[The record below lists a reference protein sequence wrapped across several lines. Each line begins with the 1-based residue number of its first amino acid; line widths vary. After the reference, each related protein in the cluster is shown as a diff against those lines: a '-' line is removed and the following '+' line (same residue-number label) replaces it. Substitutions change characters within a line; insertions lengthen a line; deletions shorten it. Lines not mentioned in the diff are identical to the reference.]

1 MGLLGALFKPFK
13 KLVKKIGKKVKKVF
27 KKIGKAIGKLGIV
40 GQIGMMFLMPYAAGA
55 LGSFF
60 GATGKL
66 ASWGTTLLKGSGI
79 ASKALGHTLNAINT
93 VGTMAGKVYTGV
105 TDTISNA
112 FNTVINKGR
121 EGLTRMGI
129 GKGVNVPTDVLG
141 GKLPEAPSLYGD
153 KPVTLMDTLKATQ
166 PDVLV
171 GGENFAENLY
181 KGYQKS
187 LSQTVPKATSIGS
200 PVGSELISTI
210 GSKGAPTAL
219 LERSPVG
226 AELISKG
233 IQARTPAEDA
243 ILGEYGDVVL
253 NAAQKEKTLIGKAQ
267 AFIKENVEQG
277 WTDAKKQAGEKLQA
291 MVTDPVGE
299 ITDQVTGKV
308 KDAATTKLMETI
320 GLEEPTQE
328 EQAGSFNSPAVVSQI
343 QTDSGINFTN
353 SYAIDAFAKQGNNH
367 LAYGLAN
374 TGHVASIFDPQ
385 NNPTTN
391 QFMTS
396 YYLAPNV
403 SRQLGVV

>member
-60 GATGKL
+60 GTAGTLSK
-66 ASWGTTLLKGSGI
+66 WGATLLSKPGI
-79 ASKALGHTLNAINT
+79 GRAALGHTLNAINT
-93 VGTMAGKVYTGV
+93 VGTTIGKVYTGV

-112 FNTVINKGR
+112 FDTVMNKGTQFLER
-121 EGLTRMGI
+121 TGFKTPGAST
-129 GKGVNVPTDVLG
+129 PTDALTDLSSAVESGQAIDPSLRPPVDTNLMRIKPESNLTEELYKNYQKQATESSFSSSLESVAGGG
-141 GKLPEAPSLYGD
+141 GKAGREA
-153 KPVTLMDTLKATQ
+153 A
-166 PDVLV
+166 
-171 GGENFAENLY
+171 
-181 KGYQKS
+181 KS
-187 LSQTVPKATSIGS
+187 LLEIDPVKVAAKPSINITKPTLP
-200 PVGSELISTI
+200 PVKRNI
-210 GSKGAPTAL
+210 
-219 LERSPVG
+219 LEEGFDFVT
-226 AELISKG
+226 EN
-233 IQARTPAEDA
+233 IQQ
-243 ILGEYGDVVL
+243 VL
-253 NAAQKEKTLIGKAQ
+253 A
-267 AFIKENVEQG
+267 
-277 WTDAKKQAGEKLQA
+277 DAKQQAGEKLQA
-291 MVTDPVGE
+291 MVTDPVGQ
-299 ITDQVTGKV
+299 ITDEVTGRV
-308 KDAATTKLMETI
+308 KETATTKLMETI

-396 YYLAPNV
+396 YYIAPNV
-403 SRQLGVV
+403 SRQLGVA

>member
-60 GATGKL
+60 GTAGTLSK
-66 ASWGTTLLKGSGI
+66 WGATLLSKGGI

-93 VGTMAGKVYTGV
+93 VGTTIGKVYTGV

-112 FNTVINKGR
+112 FDTVVNKGR
-121 EGLTRMGI
+121 EIL
-129 GKGVNVPTDVLG
+129 GVPKAPVSPGTVPTDVVKPVGQDPFIQTPTARQENLSKILG
-141 GKLPEAPSLYGD
+141 DYNEANRQSLFGTPIGAKAEASLLAPEKAVADEAIKNIIANREGPSL
-153 KPVTLMDTLKATQ
+153 T
-166 PDVLV
+166 
-171 GGENFAENLY
+171 
-181 KGYQKS
+181 
-187 LSQTVPKATSIGS
+187 
-200 PVGSELISTI
+200 
-210 GSKGAPTAL
+210 AP
-219 LERSPVG
+219 
-226 AELISKG
+226 
-233 IQARTPAEDA
+233 
-243 ILGEYGDVVL
+243 
-253 NAAQKEKTLIGKAQ
+253 
-267 AFIKENVEQG
+267 NVEKSNIFARAGDFVKDNLQQG
-277 WTDAKKQAGEKLQA
+277 VADAKDQTAGKLQA
-291 MVTDPVGE
+291 MITDPVGQ
-299 ITDQVTGKV
+299 ITDEVTGRV
-308 KDAATTKLMETI
+308 KETATTKLMETI

-396 YYLAPNV
+396 YYIAPNV
-403 SRQLGVV
+403 SRQLGVA

>member
-60 GATGKL
+60 GTAGTLSK
-66 ASWGTTLLKGSGI
+66 WGATLLSKPGI
-79 ASKALGHTLNAINT
+79 GRAALGHTLNAINT
-93 VGTMAGKVYTGV
+93 VGTTIGKVYTGV

-112 FNTVINKGR
+112 FDTVVNKGR
-121 EGLTRMGI
+121 EI
-129 GKGVNVPTDVLG
+129 LG
-141 GKLPEAPSLYGD
+141 
-153 KPVTLMDTLKATQ
+153 
-166 PDVLV
+166 
-171 GGENFAENLY
+171 
-181 KGYQKS
+181 
-187 LSQTVPKATSIGS
+187 VPKAPVSPGTVPSEVAITEGGAIGEGRIAARQENLNKILGDYNEANRQSLFGS
-200 PVGSELISTI
+200 PDIRITDTI
-210 GSKGAPTAL
+210 GKRAEASLLAPEKAVADEAFKNLIANIEGPSLTA
-219 LERSPVG
+219 P
-226 AELISKG
+226 
-233 IQARTPAEDA
+233 
-243 ILGEYGDVVL
+243 
-253 NAAQKEKTLIGKAQ
+253 
-267 AFIKENVEQG
+267 NVEKSNIFARAGNFVKDNLQQG
-277 WTDAKKQAGEKLQA
+277 VADATQQAGEKLQA
-291 MVTDPVGE
+291 MVTDPVGQ
-299 ITDQVTGKV
+299 ITDEVTGRV
-308 KDAATTKLMETI
+308 KETATTKLMETI
-320 GLEEPTQE
+320 GLKEPTQE

-396 YYLAPNV
+396 YYIAPNV
-403 SRQLGVV
+403 SRQLGVA

>member
-60 GATGKL
+60 GTAGTLSK
-66 ASWGTTLLKGSGI
+66 WGATLLSKGGI

-93 VGTMAGKVYTGV
+93 VGTTIGKVYTGV

-112 FNTVINKGR
+112 FDTVVNKGTQFLER
-121 EGLTRMGI
+121 TGFKTPGAST
-129 GKGVNVPTDVLG
+129 PTDALTDLSSAVESGQAIDPSLRPPVDTNLMRIKPESNLTEELYKNYQKQATESSFSSSLESVAGGG
-141 GKLPEAPSLYGD
+141 GKAGREA
-153 KPVTLMDTLKATQ
+153 A
-166 PDVLV
+166 
-171 GGENFAENLY
+171 
-181 KGYQKS
+181 KS
-187 LSQTVPKATSIGS
+187 LLEIDPVKVAAKPSINITKPTLP
-200 PVGSELISTI
+200 PVKRNI
-210 GSKGAPTAL
+210 
-219 LERSPVG
+219 LEEGFDFVT
-226 AELISKG
+226 EN
-233 IQARTPAEDA
+233 IQ
-243 ILGEYGDVVL
+243 
-253 NAAQKEKTLIGKAQ
+253 
-267 AFIKENVEQG
+267 QG
-277 WTDAKKQAGEKLQA
+277 LADAKQQAGEKLQA
-291 MVTDPVGE
+291 MVTDPVGQ
-299 ITDQVTGKV
+299 ITDEVTGRV
-308 KDAATTKLMETI
+308 KETATTKLMETI

-396 YYLAPNV
+396 YYIAPNV
-403 SRQLGVV
+403 SRQLGVA

>member
-60 GATGKL
+60 GTAGTLSK
-66 ASWGTTLLKGSGI
+66 WGATLLSKPGI
-79 ASKALGHTLNAINT
+79 GRAALGHTLNAINT
-93 VGTMAGKVYTGV
+93 VGTTIGKVYTGV

-112 FNTVINKGR
+112 FDTVVNKGR
-121 EGLTRMGI
+121 EI
-129 GKGVNVPTDVLG
+129 LG
-141 GKLPEAPSLYGD
+141 
-153 KPVTLMDTLKATQ
+153 
-166 PDVLV
+166 
-171 GGENFAENLY
+171 
-181 KGYQKS
+181 
-187 LSQTVPKATSIGS
+187 VPKAPVSPGTVPSEVAITEGQAIGEGRIVARQENLSKILGDYNEANRQSLFGS
-200 PVGSELISTI
+200 PDIRITDTI
-210 GSKGAPTAL
+210 GKRAEASLLAPEKAVADEAFKNLIANIEGPSLTA
-219 LERSPVG
+219 P
-226 AELISKG
+226 
-233 IQARTPAEDA
+233 
-243 ILGEYGDVVL
+243 
-253 NAAQKEKTLIGKAQ
+253 
-267 AFIKENVEQG
+267 NVEKPNMFKRAGDFVTENIQQG
-277 WTDAKKQAGEKLQA
+277 LADATQQAGEKLQA
-291 MVTDPVGE
+291 MVTDPVGQ
-299 ITDQVTGKV
+299 ITDEVTGRV
-308 KDAATTKLMETI
+308 KETATTKLMETI
-320 GLEEPTQE
+320 GLKEPTQE

-396 YYLAPNV
+396 YYRAPNV
-403 SRQLGVV
+403 SRQLGVA

>member
-60 GATGKL
+60 GTAGTLSK
-66 ASWGTTLLKGSGI
+66 WGATLLSKPGI
-79 ASKALGHTLNAINT
+79 GRAALGHTLNAINT
-93 VGTMAGKVYTGV
+93 VGTTIGKVYTGV

-112 FNTVINKGR
+112 FDTVMNKGTQFLER
-121 EGLTRMGI
+121 TGFKTPGAST
-129 GKGVNVPTDVLG
+129 PTDALTDLSSAVESGQAIDPSLRPPVDTNLMRIKPESNLTEELYKNYQKQATESSFSSSLESVAGGG
-141 GKLPEAPSLYGD
+141 GKAGREA
-153 KPVTLMDTLKATQ
+153 A
-166 PDVLV
+166 
-171 GGENFAENLY
+171 
-181 KGYQKS
+181 KS
-187 LSQTVPKATSIGS
+187 LLEIDPVKVAAKPSINITKPTLP
-200 PVGSELISTI
+200 PVKRNI
-210 GSKGAPTAL
+210 
-219 LERSPVG
+219 LEEGFDFVT
-226 AELISKG
+226 EN
-233 IQARTPAEDA
+233 IQ
-243 ILGEYGDVVL
+243 
-253 NAAQKEKTLIGKAQ
+253 
-267 AFIKENVEQG
+267 QG
-277 WTDAKKQAGEKLQA
+277 LADAKQQAGEKLQA
-291 MVTDPVGE
+291 MVTDPVGQ
-299 ITDQVTGKV
+299 ITDEVTGRV
-308 KDAATTKLMETI
+308 KETATTKLMETI

-396 YYLAPNV
+396 YYIAPNV
-403 SRQLGVV
+403 SRQLGVA

>member
-1 MGLLGALFKPFK
+1 
-13 KLVKKIGKKVKKVF
+13 
-27 KKIGKAIGKLGIV
+27 
-40 GQIGMMFLMPYAAGA
+40 
-55 LGSFF
+55 
-60 GATGKL
+60 
-66 ASWGTTLLKGSGI
+66 
-79 ASKALGHTLNAINT
+79 
-93 VGTMAGKVYTGV
+93 
-105 TDTISNA
+105 
-112 FNTVINKGR
+112 
-121 EGLTRMGI
+121 
-129 GKGVNVPTDVLG
+129 
-141 GKLPEAPSLYGD
+141 
-153 KPVTLMDTLKATQ
+153 
-166 PDVLV
+166 
-171 GGENFAENLY
+171 
-181 KGYQKS
+181 
-187 LSQTVPKATSIGS
+187 
-200 PVGSELISTI
+200 
-210 GSKGAPTAL
+210 
-219 LERSPVG
+219 
-226 AELISKG
+226 
-233 IQARTPAEDA
+233 
-243 ILGEYGDVVL
+243 
-253 NAAQKEKTLIGKAQ
+253 
-267 AFIKENVEQG
+267 VEQG

-328 EQAGSFNSPAVVSQI
+328 SGSGSFNSPAVVAQV

>member
-60 GATGKL
+60 GTAGTLSK
-66 ASWGTTLLKGSGI
+66 WGATLLSKGGI

-93 VGTMAGKVYTGV
+93 VGTTIGKVYTGV

-112 FNTVINKGR
+112 FDTVVNKGR
-121 EGLTRMGI
+121 EIL
-129 GKGVNVPTDVLG
+129 GVPKAPVSPGTVPTDVVKPVGQDPFIQTSTARQENLSKILG
-141 GKLPEAPSLYGD
+141 DYNEANRQSLFGTPIGAKAEASLLAPEKAVADKAFGNITEAMQERLMTSLEPSL
-153 KPVTLMDTLKATQ
+153 P
-166 PDVLV
+166 
-171 GGENFAENLY
+171 
-181 KGYQKS
+181 
-187 LSQTVPKATSIGS
+187 
-200 PVGSELISTI
+200 
-210 GSKGAPTAL
+210 
-219 LERSPVG
+219 
-226 AELISKG
+226 
-233 IQARTPAEDA
+233 
-243 ILGEYGDVVL
+243 
-253 NAAQKEKTLIGKAQ
+253 
-267 AFIKENVEQG
+267 NVEKSNMFAKASDFVKDNLQQG
-277 WTDAKKQAGEKLQA
+277 VADAKQQAGEKLQA
-291 MVTDPVGE
+291 MVTDPVGQ
-299 ITDQVTGKV
+299 ITDEVTGRV
-308 KDAATTKLMETI
+308 KETATTKLMETI
-320 GLEEPTQE
+320 GLEEPTQG

-396 YYLAPNV
+396 YYIAPNV
-403 SRQLGVV
+403 SRQLGVA